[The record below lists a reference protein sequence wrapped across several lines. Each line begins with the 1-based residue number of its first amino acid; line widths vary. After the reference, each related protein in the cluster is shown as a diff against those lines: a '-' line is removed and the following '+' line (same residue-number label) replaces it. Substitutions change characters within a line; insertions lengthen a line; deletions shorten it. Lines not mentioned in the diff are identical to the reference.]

1 MNARSLL
8 PAVAGIAMA
17 TALAAAARASDDPAS
32 DYLVK
37 LFRQACLPNIGHPE
51 AVSSWATEQHLDAV
65 ANPEAIFM
73 FVGRKSPGSAW
84 LVQDSSGAF
93 ALAVRAYP
101 PSCVTYALHARASD
115 VEAGFAAIVAEQT
128 KPDRQPRLEQ
138 DQVISSPQ
146 GKIHSIVDR
155 FPAAAGQPEFA
166 LTVAVADRPGGPFM
180 GMIQAMR
187 TVGPGPVDPLI
198 PMPGPPRPPMPPP
211 GAPPLAP
218 KN

>member
-1 MNARSLL
+1 MA
-8 PAVAGIAMA
+8 IAMA
-17 TALAAAARASDDPAS
+17 LALAAPVQASADPAS

-37 LFRQACLPNIGHPE
+37 LFREACLPNIGHPE
-51 AVSSWATEQHLDAV
+51 AVSTWATAQNLDAV

-84 LVQDSSGAF
+84 LAHNASGAF

-101 PSCVTYALHARASD
+101 PSCVTYALNARASD
-115 VEAGFAAIVAEQT
+115 VESGFTAIVAEQT

-138 DQVISSPQ
+138 DKMIPSPQ
-146 GKIHSIVDR
+146 GKIHSIVYR
-155 FPAAAGQPEFA
+155 LPAVEGQPEYA
-166 LTVAVADRPGGPFM
+166 LTVAVSERPGGPFM

-187 TVGPGPVDPLI
+187 TVGPGPVDPMI
-198 PMPGPPRPPMPPP
+198 PLPGPPHPPMPPP
-211 GAPPLAP
+211 GAPVPGAPPPAP